1 MSVFLVMSTKISSSV
16 LFHVR
21 KHWIVVTSAMG
32 RVESAVKVDS
42 MLPVLKNVTAIWL
55 VVISAPSPA
64 LQAVLLVDRN
74 ATIIVITVIALSYV
88 MSRVLLAV
96 SHASGNVG
104 TMPVRLNVVSH
115 VIGQDVTILAL
126 RLSSVVILVLACA
139 GKTALNSVVFAMETK

>member
-1 MSVFLVMSTKISSSV
+1 
-16 LFHVR
+16 
-21 KHWIVVTSAMG
+21 
-32 RVESAVKVDS
+32 

-74 ATIIVITVIALSYV
+74 ATIIVITVIALSYA

-126 RLSSVVILVLACA
+126 RLSSVVILVLVCA
-139 GKTALNSVVFAMETK
+139 GKTALNSVAFAMETK